1 VNTGT
6 DISPD
11 LCRAEVGRL
20 LGSETFRNAESLR
33 KLLQYLADASLG
45 GQARHLK
52 EYTVGIEALGKRP
65 DYDPR
70 ADSSV
75 RVQVGKLRQK
85 VDEYYQ
91 KEGAADPVLI
101 ECPKGHFE
109 LKFLPQPAPRMEPP
123 AVAEASELKPIAG
136 PTLVSNRWRTATIAL
151 AGIVAAVIVIAAL
164 VATRTVTAGRST
176 SSTVWTRDVVA
187 FWKPFV
193 ESPKPLLI
201 ALGTPMF
208 LKMDKDFVRDPT
220 ANDAGQ
226 VAGSEVIA
234 KIRKALAP
242 TVLTPS
248 YSYTGTG
255 EAIGAALLT
264 QFLALYKPDVVLKR
278 SISLGWEDLR
288 SNNVVFIGPPKFNP
302 QLTDLPIE
310 QDFVIENGAIVNH
323 RPLNTELE
331 RYVGHTQPSNE
342 DIPEEYAL
350 ITRLG
355 PVEGWGDLLVL
366 ASTSTEG
373 SRAAVEYVTRPD
385 KVNELFKHL
394 SPDGEHMPAYY
405 QVVIKGKFKAQVPL
419 QISYITHHILSAP
432 RQKR

>member
-1 VNTGT
+1 M
-6 DISPD
+6 
-11 LCRAEVGRL
+11 CRL
-20 LGSETFRNAESLR
+20 LESETFRNAESLR
-33 KLLQYLADASLG
+33 KLLQYLAEASLAG
-45 GQARHLK
+45 RARYLK

-91 KEGAADPVLI
+91 KEGGADPVLI

-109 LKFLPQPAPRMEPP
+109 LKFVPQLASRMEP
-123 AVAEASELKPIAG
+123 ATAEAIAPIPA
-136 PTLVSNRWRTATIAL
+136 PFLERIPEPVPNHWKAAAIVL
-151 AGIVAAVIVIAAL
+151 AGIVTVLLVIVAAL
-164 VATRTVTAGRST
+164 AARAAAPGRSR
-176 SSTVWTRDVVA
+176 SSTSWSRSVKA

-193 ESPKPLLI
+193 ESPRPLLI
-201 ALGTPMF
+201 TLGTPMF

-220 ANDAGQ
+220 VNDMGQ
-226 VAGSEVIA
+226 LAGSEAIA
-234 KIRKALAP
+234 KLKKALGP
-242 TVLTPS
+242 NVLMPS

-255 EAIGAALLT
+255 EATGAALLT
-264 QFLALYKPDVVLKR
+264 QFLALYKEDVVLKR
-278 SISLGWEDLR
+278 SISLDWEDLR
-288 SNNVVFIGPPKFNP
+288 SGNIVFIGPPKFNP
-302 QLTDLPIE
+302 QLKDLPIE
-310 QDFVIENGAIVNH
+310 QDFVIENGAIVNYK
-323 RPLNTELE
+323 RLNGEPE

-342 DIPEEYAL
+342 EIPEEYAL
-350 ITRLG
+350 ITRVA

-373 SRAAVEYVTRPD
+373 SRAAVEYVTRQD
-385 KVNELFKHL
+385 KVNELFQHL
-394 SPDGEHMPAYY
+394 SSDGERMPANY

-419 QISYITHHILSAP
+419 QISYVTHHILSVT